1 MKEVISKTGLPDR
14 CLVMVSNSTY
24 LNIVNFIEAFF
35 LETTLLQ
42 KQLQSVQVLKIFYTN
57 ESEQNFSKKSNF

>member
-57 ESEQNFSKKSNF
+57 ESNQNFSKKSNF